1 MGFLGILKAIGAAAM
16 AVGIFYVGGM
26 ASLEALGHLGQF
38 DWAIKTATFWTG
50 GVVLAFLLAEMTRRI
65 IANMGAFLEE
75 EAAAPRLKFEVD
87 DEHDEL
93 PSRPAA
99 RPVAAPPRPAAAPPK
114 PAVPAKK

>member
-26 ASLEALGHLGQF
+26 ASLEALGHLGPF

-65 IANMGAFLEE
+65 ITNIAAFLEE
-75 EAAAPRLKFEVD
+75 EAAAPKLKFEVD
-87 DEHDEL
+87 EEHDEL
-93 PSRPAA
+93 PAKPAA
-99 RPVAAPPRPAAAPPK
+99 KAAPPK
-114 PAVPAKK
+114 PAAPPPKPAAPVKK